1 MIRIL
6 SLLFTIAFLS
16 CNSNTKPTAET
27 TGTTDSTET
36 AETAETE
43 VQFKSLS
50 TSVPYAGSWVSK
62 DYLDIIHKDQS
73 PRKAQETSE
82 EVFITLPANT
92 LKPATMVYNFHE
104 AMDNLVLVNRKGTF
118 ELWEKQNDSLVNAKY
133 TIEKLADDTLKIGGK
148 TFVKINP
155 DLSGDQPRIL
165 EAILFAGKYT
175 NKKGEPVEFK
185 PNGEVTGLGKYN
197 FYLPVIDYFDA
208 GLQVDQIGLGVTRD
222 KMDYFSFKFQKEKFD
237 IYTLKCKEVD
247 PVDKRCVDVT
257 FGIKVYELKKTAS
270 N

>member
-1 MIRIL
+1 MIRFL
-6 SLLFTIAFLS
+6 SLLATIAFLS

-27 TGTTDSTET
+27 TEQSEPTET
-36 AETAETE
+36 SETD
-43 VQFKSLS
+43 VNFKSVS
-50 TSVPYAGSWVSK
+50 APVPYSGSWISK
-62 DYLDIIHKDQS
+62 DYLQIINKDQS

-92 LKPATMVYNFHE
+92 LKPATMIYNFHE
-104 AMDNLVLVNRKGTF
+104 AMDNLVLLNRNGNF
-118 ELWEKQNDSLVNAKY
+118 ELWEKQNDSLVSAKY
-133 TIEKLADDTLKIGGK
+133 TIEKLADDTIKIGGK

-165 EAILFAGKYT
+165 ESLLFAGKYT

-185 PNGEVTGLGKYN
+185 RNGEVTGLGKYN

-208 GLQVDQIGLGVTRD
+208 GLQVDQVGLGVTRE
-222 KMDYFSFKFQKEKFD
+222 KMDYFSFKFQKDKFD

-257 FGIKVYELKKTAS
+257 FGTKVYELQKTK
-270 N
+270 